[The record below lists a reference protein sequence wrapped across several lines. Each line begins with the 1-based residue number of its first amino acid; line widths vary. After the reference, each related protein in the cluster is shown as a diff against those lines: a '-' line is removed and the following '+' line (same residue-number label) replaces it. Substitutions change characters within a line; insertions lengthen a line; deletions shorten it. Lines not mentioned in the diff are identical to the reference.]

1 MLFISAGKGANQQ
14 LDFHLFEVRSKSGWS
29 YIMEGVRHSTC
40 YCRTTHWRT
49 LRRKTAQK
57 MHWAHA
63 NTAANNYSISLI
75 TIAYYTKGA
84 RLIRVG
90 TPVGRSASQIQT
102 YSSVAR
108 PKSGNHA
115 APRTKQHSTTWPS
128 PPTHQ
133 MCRERKTRDSSVLHS
148 CVPSRQGPPMA
159 PAPQTLSLSLSP
171 RKVEAASG
179 WMEMRR
185 GGKMDMW
192 CWRRVSRNLT
202 LKGLREQFIL
212 DERGNREK
220 RRERSSAGNTLK
232 AKMEGREREQDRK
245 ESSKM
250 VNGEMTVRGGYD

>member
-29 YIMEGVRHSTC
+29 YIMQGVRHSTC
-40 YCRTTHWRT
+40 YCRTSHWRT
-49 LRRKTAQK
+49 LQRETAKK

-128 PPTHQ
+128 PPHAPDVQ
-133 MCRERKTRDSSVLHS
+133 KKKDERQLCTLQLCPKHAGSTN
-148 CVPSRQGPPMA
+148 GPGSPN
-159 PAPQTLSLSLSP
+159 SLPLTVSP
-171 RKVEAASG
+171 E
-179 WMEMRR
+179 RR
-185 GGKMDMW
+185 GSFRLNG
-192 CWRRVSRNLT
+192 
-202 LKGLREQFIL
+202 
-212 DERGNREK
+212 DEE
-220 RRERSSAGNTLK
+220 ERC
-232 AKMEGREREQDRK
+232 
-245 ESSKM
+245 
-250 VNGEMTVRGGYD
+250 